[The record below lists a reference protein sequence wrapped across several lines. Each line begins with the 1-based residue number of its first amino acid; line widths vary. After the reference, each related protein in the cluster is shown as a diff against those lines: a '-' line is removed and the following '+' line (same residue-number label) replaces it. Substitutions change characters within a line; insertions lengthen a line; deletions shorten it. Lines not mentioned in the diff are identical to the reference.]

1 MWAACRLAESSPVK
15 DQERASLE
23 SLVLAAYIQKATAL
37 IGRRRRVGGN
47 QFRHA
52 MATFAIL
59 VDYHYTDAVLLKA
72 SVIHDLFEDIPSTD
86 RDSIRE
92 IDADGPAVVD
102 LVLEVTRHQDTPKPE
117 YLARLRDHGSES
129 ARSLKVADRISNLT
143 DLHQSVFTRAFV
155 ARYLE
160 ETQTYVFPMAKAVNS
175 HMAREI
181 ADLLQRR
188 SDELLSEPGEA

>member
-1 MWAACRLAESSPVK
+1 MK

-59 VDYHYTDAVLLKA
+59 VDYHYTDAVLLKS
-72 SVIHDLFEDIPSTD
+72 SVIHDLFEDIPSTN
-86 RDSIRE
+86 RDSIRM

-102 LVLEVTRHQDTPKPE
+102 LVLEVTRHHDTPKPE
-117 YLARLRDHGSES
+117 YLARLRDHGSEA
-129 ARSLKVADRISNLT
+129 ARTLKVADRISNLT
-143 DLHQSVFTRAFV
+143 DLHQTVFPRDFV
-155 ARYLE
+155 AGYLE
-160 ETQTYVFPMAKAVNS
+160 ETQTYVSPMANAVNS
-175 HMAREI
+175 DMAREI
-181 ADLLQRR
+181 AYLLKRR
-188 SDELLSEPGEA
+188 GDELLSEPEEA

>member
-117 YLARLRDHGSES
+117 YLARLRCPLSGGD
-129 ARSLKVADRISNLT
+129 
-143 DLHQSVFTRAFV
+143 
-155 ARYLE
+155 
-160 ETQTYVFPMAKAVNS
+160 
-175 HMAREI
+175 
-181 ADLLQRR
+181 ADLRLSHGQGGQQPHGKGDRR
-188 SDELLSEPGEA
+188 PAATKERRVAVRARGSLSSA

>member
-1 MWAACRLAESSPVK
+1 MQ

-37 IGRRRRVGGN
+37 IGLSRRVGGN

-72 SVIHDLFEDIPSTD
+72 SVLHDLFEDVPGTN
-86 RDSIRE
+86 RDSISE

-102 LVLEVTRHQDTPKPE
+102 LVLEVTRHHDTPKPE
-117 YLARLRDHGSES
+117 YLAKLRDHGSEA
-129 ARSLKVADRISNLT
+129 ARTLKAADRISNLT
-143 DLHQSVFTRAFV
+143 DLHQTGFPRAFV
-155 ARYLE
+155 ARYLQ
-160 ETQTYVFPMAKAVNS
+160 ETHTYVLPMANAVNKD
-175 HMAREI
+175 MASEI
-181 ADLLQRR
+181 VYLLQRR
-188 SDELLSEPGEA
+188 SDELLPEPEEA